1 MKVAFSS
8 DIHLDI
14 NHLDVNQV
22 VSLQAN
28 YLKRQAVDYYF
39 IIGDSFNDF
48 QKTLNYVH
56 SLQQA
61 LPKVI
66 IKFLAGNHDMF
77 NGINYEDLE
86 TEVDAN
92 YFHNQFVDLPK
103 TNWRIIGNN
112 GWYDYSYAAHLKRS
126 ADRFYHWKQA
136 YWADRII
143 EQPESDISR
152 FQRALTQVNTNLLQA
167 KQHGRKTVLLTHFVP
182 NQHFI
187 HYTADDRFFNMANG
201 MLGGIGLE
209 RLINQYHV
217 PLVVFGHLH
226 RRFTP
231 ITIKDTR
238 YYNVAVGYHNRRHN
252 EWQNPD
258 FIREWQQQTK
268 IINFF

>member
-1 MKVAFSS
+1 M
-8 DIHLDI
+8 
-14 NHLDVNQV
+14 
-22 VSLQAN
+22 
-28 YLKRQAVDYYF
+28 
-39 IIGDSFNDF
+39 
-48 QKTLNYVH
+48 
-56 SLQQA
+56 
-61 LPKVI
+61 
-66 IKFLAGNHDMF
+66 
-77 NGINYEDLE
+77 
-86 TEVDAN
+86 
-92 YFHNQFVDLPK
+92 
-103 TNWRIIGNN
+103 
-112 GWYDYSYAAHLKRS
+112 
-126 ADRFYHWKQA
+126 
-136 YWADRII
+136 
-143 EQPESDISR
+143 
-152 FQRALTQVNTNLLQA
+152 
-167 KQHGRKTVLLTHFVP
+167 THFVP

-201 MLGGIGLE
+201 MLCGIGLE